1 MQVPLSRANRSGPR
15 LGSLSLNRQL
25 WAYLFILPTVL
36 FFLVFIA
43 VPFFRALGISLTE
56 WAGYDQPRFVGLRN
70 FYNLFQDRIFW
81 IAMRNTII
89 YMTATT
95 ILQTVIPMGIAVLLN
110 AGWRGSVFFRT
121 ALFVPVIISS
131 VVSGLLWRM
140 IYDPNFGVLN
150 TVLNAIGL
158 KSLAF
163 AWLADPR
170 TVLLAIIVVSL
181 WQSLGFY
188 MLIFFAG
195 LQSISAELYEA
206 ASIDG
211 ANPAQQLRYVT
222 VPMLWPVT
230 AVVITLNIIGGVK
243 VFDVIYIMTTG
254 GPNHA
259 SEVLGTYLYITSFG
273 ASGGGSPS
281 MGYAA
286 AIGVVI
292 LVLAMIGTYLQ
303 LRLTR
308 ERTNVY

>member
-1 MQVPLSRANRSGPR
+1 
-15 LGSLSLNRQL
+15 
-25 WAYLFILPTVL
+25 
-36 FFLVFIA
+36 
-43 VPFFRALGISLTE
+43 
-56 WAGYDQPRFVGLRN
+56 
-70 FYNLFQDRIFW
+70 
-81 IAMRNTII
+81 MRNSLAYTA
-89 YMTATT
+89 ATT
-95 ILQTVIPMGIAVLLN
+95 ILQTAIPMGIAVLLN

-121 ALFVPVIISS
+121 AVFVPVIISS

-140 IYDPNFGVLN
+140 IYDANFGVLN
-150 TVLNAIGL
+150 TALNAIGL
-158 KSLAF
+158 GRLALP
-163 AWLADPR
+163 WLADPR
-170 TVLLAIIVVSL
+170 TVLPAIIAVSL

-211 ANPAQQLRYVT
+211 ATSSQKFRFVT

-230 AVVITLNIIGGVK
+230 AVVVTLNIIAGVK

-254 GPNHA
+254 GPDHA
-259 SEVLGTYLYITSFG
+259 SEVLGTYLYVTSFG

-292 LVLAMIGTYLQ
+292 LILAMIGTYAQ

-308 ERTNVY
+308 ERANVY

>member
-1 MQVPLSRANRSGPR
+1 M
-15 LGSLSLNRQL
+15 GSLSRGRQL
-25 WAYLFILPTVL
+25 WAYLFILPTVV

-43 VPFFRALGISLTE
+43 IPFFRALGISLTE

-81 IAMRNTII
+81 IAMRNTIA
-89 YMTATT
+89 YTAATT
-95 ILQTVIPMGIAVLLN
+95 ILQTVIPMGIAILLN

-150 TVLNAIGL
+150 TVLDAIGL
-158 KSLAF
+158 HGLAF

-170 TVLLAIIVVSL
+170 TVLPAIIAVSL

-211 ANPAQQLRYVT
+211 ANTAQQLRYVT
-222 VPMLWPVT
+222 VPLLWPVT
-230 AVVITLNIIGGVK
+230 AVVVTLNIIGGVK

-259 SEVLGTYLYITSFG
+259 SEVLGTYLYVTSFG

-281 MGYAA
+281 MGYAS

-292 LVLAMIGTYLQ
+292 LVLAMIGTYIQ

-308 ERTNVY
+308 ERANVY

>member
-1 MQVPLSRANRSGPR
+1 MQTRLFQTNRLLARRPPAH
-15 LGSLSLNRQL
+15 SLTASRQL
-25 WAYLFILPTVL
+25 WAYLFILPTVV

-43 VPFFRALGISLTE
+43 IPFFRALAVSLTE
-56 WAGYDQPRFVGLRN
+56 WAGYDQPRFIGLQN
-70 FYNLFQDRIFW
+70 FFNLTQDRIFW
-81 IAMRNTII
+81 LAMRNSIT
-89 YMTATT
+89 YTAATT
-95 ILQTVIPMGIAVLLN
+95 ILQTAIPMGIAVLLN

-121 ALFVPVIISS
+121 AVFVPVIISS

-140 IYDPNFGVLN
+140 IYDANFGVLN
-150 TVLNAIGL
+150 TALNAIGL
-158 KSLAF
+158 GRLTLP
-163 AWLADPR
+163 WLADPR
-170 TVLLAIIVVSL
+170 TVLPAIIAVSL

-211 ANPAQQLRYVT
+211 ATSSQKFRYVT

-230 AVVITLNIIGGVK
+230 AVVVTLNIIAGVK

-254 GPNHA
+254 GPDHA
-259 SEVLGTYLYITSFG
+259 SEVLGTYLYVTSFG

-286 AIGVVI
+286 
-292 LVLAMIGTYLQ
+292 
-303 LRLTR
+303 
-308 ERTNVY
+308 

>member
-1 MQVPLSRANRSGPR
+1 MQVPLFQANRSRPQM
-15 LGSLSLNRQL
+15 GSLSRSRQL
-25 WAYLFILPTVL
+25 WAYLFILPTVI

-56 WAGYDQPRFVGLRN
+56 WAGYDQPRFVGLQN
-70 FYNLFQDRIFW
+70 FVNLFKDRIFW
-81 IAMRNTII
+81 IAMRNTIT
-89 YMTATT
+89 YTAATT
-95 ILQTVIPMGIAVLLN
+95 ILQTVIPMGIAILLN

-150 TVLNAIGL
+150 TVLDAIGL
-158 KSLAF
+158 QRLAF
-163 AWLADPR
+163 AWLADPQ
-170 TVLLAIIVVSL
+170 TVLPAIIMVSL

-211 ANPAQQLRYVT
+211 ASTAQKLRYVT

-230 AVVITLNIIGGVK
+230 AVVVTLNIIGGVK

-259 SEVLGTYLYITSFG
+259 SEVLGTYLYVTSFG

-292 LVLAMIGTYLQ
+292 LILAMIGTYMQ

-308 ERTNVY
+308 ERIDVY